1 MTSYPNTSFS
11 PQQEDEVQFSRD
23 KNFALHGK
31 ILLLVFLSAF
41 VILFIF
47 VLMMP
52 WLRKR
57 RGSRDS
63 GTEEDSNIEGQNN
76 PSTPSHNCFRRTR
89 KEDVT
94 VLCQHVT
101 EEN

>member
-1 MTSYPNTSFS
+1 MSVTIC

-41 VILFIF
+41 LLLFIF

-57 RGSRDS
+57 RASRDS
-63 GTEEDSNIEGQNN
+63 GTEEDSNIESQNN

-89 KEDVT
+89 KEDDT
-94 VLCQHVT
+94 LCQHVT
-101 EEN
+101 QEN